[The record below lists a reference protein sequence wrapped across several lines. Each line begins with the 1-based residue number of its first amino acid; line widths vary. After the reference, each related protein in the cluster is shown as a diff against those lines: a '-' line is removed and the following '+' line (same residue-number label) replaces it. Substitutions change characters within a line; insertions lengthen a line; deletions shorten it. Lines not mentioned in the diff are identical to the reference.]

1 MAFLSACATN
11 SGAEEASLADDGI
24 TLARVMLPPSKRE
37 RAVVPVPRLAPRAH
51 PEEPRPR
58 RRYAHVADGT
68 ASWYGPGFD
77 GRKTANGERFD
88 QSAMTAAHPD
98 LPFAS
103 TVRVTRVDT
112 GDSVLVRINDR
123 GPYADDRVIDLSRAA
138 AAELGFIADGVAEVR
153 VELVEQAVPVDD
165 PSLNAAARSR
175 LVSVETLTRTGGAA
189 GRP

>member
-1 MAFLSACATN
+1 
-11 SGAEEASLADDGI
+11 
-24 TLARVMLPPSKRE
+24 MLPPSKRE
-37 RAVVPVPRLAPRAH
+37 RAVIPVPRLAPRAH

-58 RRYAHVADGT
+58 RRFEHVADGT

-88 QSAMTAAHPD
+88 QTAFTAAHPD

-123 GPYADDRVIDLSRAA
+123 GPFVDDRVIDLSRAA
-138 AAELGFIADGVAEVR
+138 AAELGFVADGVAEVR
-153 VELVEQAVPVDD
+153 VELVEQAAPAAD
-165 PSLNAAARSR
+165 PTLNAAARSR
-175 LVSVETLTRTGGAA
+175 LVSIDELTRTGGAA